1 MLYRSDLVVSV
12 STTANQKPVR
22 GTGGKPSDEVPRGK
36 NKFSLA
42 KWFGFGPK

>member
-1 MLYRSDLVVSV
+1 MLYASDLVVFV
-12 STTANQKPVR
+12 FITANPRPAR
-22 GTGGKPSDEVPRGK
+22 GTGGKPSDEPPRGK